1 MRSIATYVVVVWSVC
16 VSVCRSVGREPIE
29 MPLEYGLWGPM
40 NRILD
45 FPVDFSTGRNTFG
58 VIFVCSDMPASIS

>member
-1 MRSIATYVVVVWSVC
+1 
-16 VSVCRSVGREPIE
+16 

-58 VIFVCSDMPASIS
+58 VIFGMLRYAGVDVLTLFV